1 MAARSSRKATTKR
14 RTSSRKAT
22 TGSKPSSTRA
32 KSAKK
37 PSAASAVPSI
47 PAGQR
52 VWLLELPWGGL
63 GGGMPAGVTYY
74 KSLTAHAY
82 VGTSLPEALEPYAS
96 KPYSYLRWL
105 QDELNGTEGPGA
117 TAAPMTL
124 RPEQRADVEAI
135 TAAAERGFRQV
146 HLANDVGT
154 GKTLVAV
161 AAAKAIATSRGAR
174 TILVTVDRPARITI
188 PSWRRTIA
196 ALTSNDGG
204 DDGLRWI
211 IMSSDSLG
219 KLMAR
224 NGRPRLKVDV
234 AVIDEAHQFRH
245 ASKRTSYMRRLTRMD
260 AAHEAAPFVL
270 TVTATPG
277 HHPGEWGYMSSL
289 YAQVHGD
296 PPAQWA
302 DFGRALA
309 DRGVPL
315 EPSYGKWAWS
325 AEAKESLQTQQAAI
339 GDVRDILLRH
349 DPPLMLTRSAP
360 WGPPPFDVDLVE
372 LTPDQWRAYELEWG
386 DFQREM
392 QLARTGNNVARGLAA
407 LVRLRQKASMIRVEH
422 TVAAAK
428 AELARGYQV
437 LIATEMVTTAA
448 HPVAEM
454 LEADGIPVARIYGSN
469 PEAEAERMRFQRGE
483 APVVV
488 FNTPTAINLQAGEQF
503 ADGTFATDTPRRG
516 FFHQARYS
524 GLLAE
529 QTMGRAHRNHQVCAW
544 SLLAAAGTIEERAG
558 TVMLSRL
565 IASATS
571 TDADAST
578 FSEVARVFGID
589 WIPAAR
595 LAESL
600 D

>member
-1 MAARSSRKATTKR
+1 MAARSARKATTKR
-14 RTSSRKAT
+14 KTRSRKAT
-22 TGSKPSSTRA
+22 TRSKPSSTRA
-32 KSAKK
+32 KPAKK
-37 PSAASAVPSI
+37 PNAAPAVPSI
-47 PAGQR
+47 RAGQR
-52 VWLLELPWGGL
+52 VWLLELPWGGID
-63 GGGMPAGVTYY
+63 GGIPAGVTYY
-74 KSLTAHAY
+74 KSLTAHAF
-82 VGTSLPEALEPYAS
+82 VGIALPSPLEAYAS

-105 QDELNGTEGPGA
+105 EDELNGSEGPGA
-117 TAAPMTL
+117 TAASMSL
-124 RPEQRADVEAI
+124 RPEQRADVDAI
-135 TAAAERGFRQV
+135 VAAAERQFRQV

-161 AAAKAIATSRGAR
+161 AAAKAIAATRGAR

-196 ALTSNDGG
+196 ALG
-204 DDGLRWI
+204 DDDLRWI

-260 AAHEAAPFVL
+260 GPHEKAPFVL
-270 TVTATPG
+270 SITATPG
-277 HHPGEWGYMSSL
+277 HHPGEWGYLSSL

-296 PPAQWA
+296 SPAAWT
-302 DFGRALA
+302 DFGRALSE
-309 DRGVPL
+309 RGVPL
-315 EPSYGKWAWS
+315 ETSYGKWTWT
-325 AEAKESLQTQQAAI
+325 AEAKDSLPTQQAAI
-339 GDVRDILLRH
+339 SDVRDILLRH
-349 DPPLMLTRSAP
+349 EPPLMLTRSAP

-428 AELARGYQV
+428 AEFERDYQV
-437 LIATEMVTTAA
+437 LIATEMVSTAA

-469 PEAEAERMRFQRGE
+469 PQAESERMRFQRGE

-488 FNTPTAINLQAGEQF
+488 FNTPTAINLQAREQF
-503 ADGTFATDTPRRG
+503 ADGSFATATPRRG

-544 SLLAAAGTIEERAG
+544 SLLI
-558 TVMLSRL
+558 
-565 IASATS
+565 
-571 TDADAST
+571 
-578 FSEVARVFGID
+578 
-589 WIPAAR
+589 
-595 LAESL
+595 
-600 D
+600 

>member
-1 MAARSSRKATTKR
+1 MATRSSRSTTKKR
-14 RTSSRKAT
+14 KTSSTRAASAKRTSSN
-22 TGSKPSSTRA
+22 RA

-37 PSAASAVPSI
+37 SSSAQAVPSI
-47 PAGQR
+47 PPGQR

-63 GGGMPAGVTYY
+63 DGGTPAGVTYY

-82 VGTSLPEALEPYAS
+82 VGTTLPSALEPYAS

-105 QDELNGTEGPGA
+105 EDELNGSEGPGA
-117 TAAPMTL
+117 TAAPMAL
-124 RPEQRADVEAI
+124 RPEQRADVDAI
-135 TAAAERGFRQV
+135 VAAAERQFRQV

-161 AAAKAIATSRGAR
+161 AAAKAIAKMRGAH
-174 TILVTVDRPARITI
+174 TVLVTVDRPARITI

-196 ALTSNDGG
+196 ALG

-245 ASKRTSYMRRLTRMD
+245 DSKRTSYMRRLTRMD
-260 AAHEAAPFVL
+260 GPHESAPFVL
-270 TVTATPG
+270 TITATPG
-277 HHPGEWGYMSSL
+277 HHPGEWGYLSSL
-289 YAQVHGD
+289 YAQVHGN
-296 PPAQWA
+296 PPARWA
-302 DFGRALA
+302 DFGQALA

-315 EPSYGKWAWS
+315 ELSYGKWTWS

-339 GDVRDILLRH
+339 SDVRDILLRH

-428 AELARGYQV
+428 AELERGYQV
-437 LIATEMVTTAA
+437 LIATEMVSTAA

-469 PEAEAERMRFQRGE
+469 PQAESERMRFQRGE

-488 FNTPTAINLQAGEQF
+488 FNTPTAINLQAREQF
-503 ADGTFATDTPRRG
+503 ADGSFATDTPRRG

-578 FSEVARVFGID
+578 FSEVARVFGIE
-589 WIPAAR
+589 WIPAVRVADE
-595 LAESL
+595 LG
-600 D
+600 

>member
-1 MAARSSRKATTKR
+1 MATRPSRKATTKR
-14 RTSSRKAT
+14 KTGAKRKAGT
-22 TGSKPSSTRA
+22 TRA
-32 KSAKK
+32 KATKKSSA
-37 PSAASAVPSI
+37 AVPSI
-47 PAGQR
+47 PPGQR
-52 VWLLELPWGGL
+52 VWLLELPWGGFE
-63 GGGMPAGVTYY
+63 GGTPAGVTYY

-82 VGTSLPEALEPYAS
+82 VGTALPSALEPYAS
-96 KPYSYLRWL
+96 KPYSYLRWRE
-105 QDELNGTEGPGA
+105 DELNGSEGPGA

-124 RPEQRADVEAI
+124 RPEQLADVDAI
-135 TAAAERGFRQV
+135 VAAAEGQFRQV

-161 AAAKAIATSRGAR
+161 AAAKALAKLRGAR
-174 TILVTVDRPARITI
+174 TVLVTVDRPARITI

-196 ALTSNDGG
+196 ALG
-204 DDGLRWI
+204 DDDLRWI

-234 AVIDEAHQFRH
+234 AVVDEAHQFRFD
-245 ASKRTSYMRRLTRMD
+245 SKRTSYMRRLTHMD
-260 AAHEAAPFVL
+260 GPHDKAPFVL
-270 TVTATPG
+270 TITATPG
-277 HHPGEWGYMSSL
+277 HHPGEWGYLSSL

-296 PPAQWA
+296 PPAQWTN
-302 DFGRALA
+302 FGRALA

-315 EPSYGKWAWS
+315 ETSYGKWTWS
-325 AEAKESLQTQQAAI
+325 AEAKESLQTQQTVI
-339 GDVRDILLRH
+339 SDVRDILLRH
-349 DPPLMLTRSAP
+349 DPQLLLTRSAP

-437 LIATEMVTTAA
+437 LIATEMVSTAA
-448 HPVAEM
+448 HPVAEK

-469 PEAEAERMRFQRGE
+469 PEAESERMRFQRGE

-488 FNTPTAINLQAGEQF
+488 FNTPTAINLQASEQF
-503 ADGTFATDTPRRG
+503 ADGAFATATPRRG

-544 SLLAAAGTIEERAG
+544 SLFI
-558 TVMLSRL
+558 
-565 IASATS
+565 
-571 TDADAST
+571 
-578 FSEVARVFGID
+578 
-589 WIPAAR
+589 
-595 LAESL
+595 
-600 D
+600 

>member
-1 MAARSSRKATTKR
+1 MAARSSRKASNT
-14 RTSSRKAT
+14 RKAT
-22 TGSKPSSTRA
+22 TTRA
-32 KSAKK
+32 KATKK
-37 PSAASAVPSI
+37 SSAAATPSI
-47 PAGQR
+47 PSGQR

-63 GGGMPAGVTYY
+63 GGGTPAGVTYY
-74 KSLTAHAY
+74 TSLTAHAY
-82 VGTSLPEALEPYAS
+82 VGTALPSALEPYAS
-96 KPYSYLRWL
+96 KPYSYLRWRE
-105 QDELNGTEGPGA
+105 DELNGSEGPGA

-124 RPEQRADVEAI
+124 RPEQLADVDAI
-135 TAAAERGFRQV
+135 VAAAEGQFRQV

-161 AAAKAIATSRGAR
+161 AAAKAIAASRGAR
-174 TILVTVDRPARITI
+174 TVLVTVDRPARITI

-196 ALTSNDGG
+196 ALG
-204 DDGLRWI
+204 DDNLRWI

-234 AVIDEAHQFRH
+234 AIVDEAHQFRFD
-245 ASKRTSYMRRLTRMD
+245 SKRTSYMRRLTRMD
-260 AAHEAAPFVL
+260 GPHDKAPFVL
-270 TVTATPG
+270 TITATPG
-277 HHPGEWGYMSSL
+277 HHPGEWGYLSSL

-296 PPAQWA
+296 PPAQWTN
-302 DFGRALA
+302 FGRALA

-315 EPSYGKWAWS
+315 ETSYGKWTWS
-325 AEAKESLQTQQAAI
+325 AEAKESLQTQQTVI
-339 GDVRDILLRH
+339 SDVRDILLRH
-349 DPPLMLTRSAP
+349 DPQLLLTRSAP

-437 LIATEMVTTAA
+437 LIATEMVFTAA
-448 HPVAEM
+448 HPVAEK

-469 PEAEAERMRFQRGE
+469 PEAESERMRFQRGE

-488 FNTPTAINLQAGEQF
+488 FNTPTAINLQASEQF
-503 ADGTFATDTPRRG
+503 ADGTFATATPRRG

-544 SLLAAAGTIEERAG
+544 SLLAAAGTIEEQAG

-595 LAESL
+595 LPEGL

>member
-1 MAARSSRKATTKR
+1 MAARSSRKASNT
-14 RTSSRKAT
+14 RKAT
-22 TGSKPSSTRA
+22 TTRA
-32 KSAKK
+32 KATKK
-37 PSAASAVPSI
+37 SSAAATPSI
-47 PAGQR
+47 PSGQR

-63 GGGMPAGVTYY
+63 DGGTPAGVTYY
-74 KSLTAHAY
+74 ASLTAHAY
-82 VGTSLPEALEPYAS
+82 VGTALPSALEPYAS
-96 KPYSYLRWL
+96 KPYSYLRWRE
-105 QDELNGTEGPGA
+105 DELNGSEGPGA

-124 RPEQRADVEAI
+124 RPEQLADVDAI
-135 TAAAERGFRQV
+135 VAAAEGQFRQV

-161 AAAKAIATSRGAR
+161 AAAKAIAASRGAR
-174 TILVTVDRPARITI
+174 TVLVTVDRPARITI

-196 ALTSNDGG
+196 ALG
-204 DDGLRWI
+204 DDNLRWI

-234 AVIDEAHQFRH
+234 AIVDEAHQFRFD
-245 ASKRTSYMRRLTRMD
+245 SKRTSYMRRLTRMD
-260 AAHEAAPFVL
+260 GPHDKAPFVL
-270 TVTATPG
+270 TITATPG
-277 HHPGEWGYMSSL
+277 HHPGEWGYLSSL

-296 PPAQWA
+296 PPAQWTN
-302 DFGRALA
+302 FGRALA

-315 EPSYGKWAWS
+315 ETSYGKWTWS
-325 AEAKESLQTQQAAI
+325 AEAKESLQTQQTVI
-339 GDVRDILLRH
+339 SDVRDILLRH
-349 DPPLMLTRSAP
+349 DPQLLLTRSAP

-437 LIATEMVTTAA
+437 LIATEMVFTAA
-448 HPVAEM
+448 HPVAEK

-469 PEAEAERMRFQRGE
+469 PEAESERMRFQRGE

-488 FNTPTAINLQAGEQF
+488 FNTPTAINLQASEQF
-503 ADGTFATDTPRRG
+503 ADGAFATATPRRG

-544 SLLAAAGTIEERAG
+544 SLLAAAGTIEEQAG

-595 LAESL
+595 LPEGL

>member
-1 MAARSSRKATTKR
+1 MAARSSRKASNT
-14 RTSSRKAT
+14 RKAT
-22 TGSKPSSTRA
+22 TTRA
-32 KSAKK
+32 KATKK
-37 PSAASAVPSI
+37 SSAAATPSI
-47 PAGQR
+47 PSGQR

-63 GGGMPAGVTYY
+63 GGGTPAGVTYY
-74 KSLTAHAY
+74 TSLTAHAY
-82 VGTSLPEALEPYAS
+82 VGTALPSALEPYAS
-96 KPYSYLRWL
+96 KPYSYLRWRE
-105 QDELNGTEGPGA
+105 DELNGSEGPGA

-124 RPEQRADVEAI
+124 RPEQLADVDAI
-135 TAAAERGFRQV
+135 VAAAEGQFRQV

-161 AAAKAIATSRGAR
+161 AAAKAIAASRGAR
-174 TILVTVDRPARITI
+174 TVLVTVDRPARITI

-196 ALTSNDGG
+196 ALG
-204 DDGLRWI
+204 DDNLRWI

-234 AVIDEAHQFRH
+234 AIVDEAHQFRFD
-245 ASKRTSYMRRLTRMD
+245 SKRTSYMRRLTRMD
-260 AAHEAAPFVL
+260 GPHEKAPFVL
-270 TVTATPG
+270 TITATPG
-277 HHPGEWGYMSSL
+277 HHPGEWGYLSSL

-296 PPAQWA
+296 PPAQWTN
-302 DFGRALA
+302 FGRALA

-315 EPSYGKWAWS
+315 ETSYGKWTWS
-325 AEAKESLQTQQAAI
+325 AEAKESLQTQQTVI
-339 GDVRDILLRH
+339 SDVRDILLRH
-349 DPPLMLTRSAP
+349 DPPLLLTRSAP

-437 LIATEMVTTAA
+437 LIATEMVFTAA
-448 HPVAEM
+448 HPVAEK

-469 PEAEAERMRFQRGE
+469 PEAESERMRFQRGE

-488 FNTPTAINLQAGEQF
+488 FNTPTAINLQASEQF
-503 ADGTFATDTPRRG
+503 ADGAFATATPRRG

-544 SLLAAAGTIEERAG
+544 SLLAAAGTIEEQAG

-589 WIPAAR
+589 WIPAA
-595 LAESL
+595 LLPEGL

>member
-1 MAARSSRKATTKR
+1 MATRSSRSTTKK
-14 RTSSRKAT
+14 RKT
-22 TGSKPSSTRA
+22 SSTRA

-37 PSAASAVPSI
+37 PSAAPAVPTI
-47 PAGQR
+47 PPGQR

-63 GGGMPAGVTYY
+63 GGGTPAGVTYY

-82 VGTSLPEALEPYAS
+82 VGTTLPSQLEPYAS

-105 QDELNGTEGPGA
+105 EDELNGSAGPGA

-124 RPEQRADVEAI
+124 RSEQRADVDAI
-135 TAAAERGFRQV
+135 VEAAEQRFRQV

-161 AAAKAIATSRGAR
+161 AAAKAIAELRGAH

-196 ALTSNDGG
+196 ALG
-204 DDGLRWI
+204 DDDLRWI

-234 AVIDEAHQFRH
+234 AVIDEAHQFRFT
-245 ASKRTSYMRRLTRMD
+245 SKRTSYMRRLTRMD
-260 AAHEAAPFVL
+260 SPHEKAPFVL
-270 TVTATPG
+270 TITATPG
-277 HHPGEWGYMSSL
+277 HHPGEWGYLSSL
-289 YAQVHGD
+289 YAQVHDD
-296 PPAQWA
+296 PPSRWA

-309 DRGVPL
+309 ERGVPL
-315 EPSYGKWAWS
+315 ETSYGKWTWT
-325 AEAKESLQTQQAAI
+325 AEAKESLQVQQSAI
-339 GDVRDILLRH
+339 SDVRDILLRH
-349 DPPLMLTRSAP
+349 DPPLLLTRSAP

-428 AELARGYQV
+428 AELERGYQV
-437 LIATEMVTTAA
+437 LIATEMVSTAA

-454 LEADGIPVARIYGSN
+454 LEAEGVPVARIYGSN
-469 PEAEAERMRFQRGE
+469 PQAESERMRFQRGE

-488 FNTPTAINLQAGEQF
+488 FNTPTAINLHAREQF
-503 ADGTFATDTPRRG
+503 ADGSFATATPRRG

-529 QTMGRAHRNHQVCAW
+529 QTMGRAHRDHQLCSW

-589 WIPAAR
+589 WIPAVR
-595 LAESL
+595 LADGL
-600 D
+600 N

>member
-1 MAARSSRKATTKR
+1 MAARSSRKASNT
-14 RTSSRKAT
+14 RKAT
-22 TGSKPSSTRA
+22 TTRA
-32 KSAKK
+32 KATKK
-37 PSAASAVPSI
+37 SSAAATPSI
-47 PAGQR
+47 PPGQR

-63 GGGMPAGVTYY
+63 GGGTPAGVTYY
-74 KSLTAHAY
+74 TSLTAHAY
-82 VGTSLPEALEPYAS
+82 VGTALPSALEPYAS
-96 KPYSYLRWL
+96 KPYSYLRWRE
-105 QDELNGTEGPGA
+105 DELNGSEGPGA

-124 RPEQRADVEAI
+124 RPEQLADVDAI
-135 TAAAERGFRQV
+135 VAAAEGQFRQV

-161 AAAKAIATSRGAR
+161 AAAKAIAASRGAR
-174 TILVTVDRPARITI
+174 TVLVTVDRPARITI

-196 ALTSNDGG
+196 ALG
-204 DDGLRWI
+204 DDNLRWI

-234 AVIDEAHQFRH
+234 AIVDEAHQFRFD
-245 ASKRTSYMRRLTRMD
+245 SKRTSYMRRLTRMD
-260 AAHEAAPFVL
+260 GPHDKAPFVL
-270 TVTATPG
+270 TITATPG
-277 HHPGEWGYMSSL
+277 HHPGEWGYLSSL

-296 PPAQWA
+296 PPAQWTN
-302 DFGRALA
+302 FGRALA

-315 EPSYGKWAWS
+315 DTSYGKWTWS
-325 AEAKESLQTQQAAI
+325 AEAKESLQTQQTVI
-339 GDVRDILLRH
+339 SDVRDILLRH
-349 DPPLMLTRSAP
+349 DPQLLLTRSAP

-372 LTPDQWRAYELEWG
+372 LTPDQWRVYELEWG

-437 LIATEMVTTAA
+437 LIATEMVSTAA
-448 HPVAEM
+448 HPVAEK

-469 PEAEAERMRFQRGE
+469 PEAESERMRFQRGE

-488 FNTPTAINLQAGEQF
+488 FNTPTAINLQASEQF
-503 ADGTFATDTPRRG
+503 ADGAFATATPRRG

-544 SLLAAAGTIEERAG
+544 SLLAAAGTIEEQAG

-578 FSEVARVFGID
+578 FSDVARVFGID

-595 LAESL
+595 LPEGL

>member
-1 MAARSSRKATTKR
+1 MATRSTRSGTTRRRSSSKR
-14 RTSSRKAT
+14 A
-22 TGSKPSSTRA
+22 P
-32 KSAKK
+32 SAKK
-37 PSAASAVPSI
+37 RPSAAMAVPTI
-47 PAGQR
+47 PPGQR

-82 VGTSLPEALEPYAS
+82 VGTSLPAALEPYAS
-96 KPYSYLRWL
+96 KPYSYLRWRE
-105 QDELNGTEGPGA
+105 DELNGSTGPGA

-124 RPEQRADVEAI
+124 RPEQRADVDAI
-135 TAAAERGFRQV
+135 ATAAEHGFRQV

-161 AAAKAIATSRGAR
+161 AAAKAIATMRGAR

-196 ALTSNDGG
+196 ALG
-204 DDGLRWI
+204 DDDLRWI
-211 IMSSDSLG
+211 IMSSDSLS

-224 NGRPRLKVDV
+224 NVRPRLKVDV

-245 ASKRTSYMRRLTRMD
+245 DSKRTSYMRRLTRMD
-260 AAHEAAPFVL
+260 SPHENAPFVL
-270 TVTATPG
+270 TITATPG

-315 EPSYGKWAWS
+315 EPSYGKWTWS

-339 GDVRDILLRH
+339 SDVRDILLRH

-372 LTPDQWRAYELEWG
+372 LTPDQWRVYELEWG

-437 LIATEMVTTAA
+437 LIATEMVSTAA

-529 QTMGRAHRNHQVCAW
+529 QTMGRAHRNHQVCSW

-589 WIPAAR
+589 WIPAAK
-595 LAESL
+595 LAEEL
-600 D
+600 G

>member
-1 MAARSSRKATTKR
+1 MATRSSRSTTRKR
-14 RTSSRKAT
+14 KT
-22 TGSKPSSTRA
+22 TSTRA
-32 KSAKK
+32 KSARTAKATKK
-37 PSAASAVPSI
+37 ASAATAVPTI
-47 PAGQR
+47 PRGQR

-82 VGTSLPEALEPYAS
+82 VGTALPSALEPYAS
-96 KPYSYLRWL
+96 KPYSYLRWRE
-105 QDELNGTEGPGA
+105 DELNGSTGPGA
-117 TAAPMTL
+117 TAAPMSL
-124 RPEQRADVEAI
+124 RPEQRADVDAI
-135 TAAAERGFRQV
+135 ATAAERGFRQV

-161 AAAKAIATSRGAR
+161 AAAKAIARERGAR

-196 ALTSNDGG
+196 ALG
-204 DDGLRWI
+204 DDDLRWI

-219 KLMAR
+219 KLIAR

-245 ASKRTSYMRRLTRMD
+245 DSKRTSYMRRLTRM
-260 AAHEAAPFVL
+260 AGPHENAPFVL
-270 TVTATPG
+270 TITATPG

-296 PPAQWA
+296 PPAQWT

-315 EPSYGKWAWS
+315 EPSYGKWTWS

-339 GDVRDILLRH
+339 SDVRDILLRH

-428 AELARGYQV
+428 AELARGFQV
-437 LIATEMVTTAA
+437 LIATEMVSTAA
-448 HPVAEM
+448 HPVAEK

-503 ADGTFATDTPRRG
+503 ADGPFATDTPRRG

-529 QTMGRAHRNHQVCAW
+529 QTMGRAHRNHQVCSW
-544 SLLAAAGTIEERAG
+544 SLLI
-558 TVMLSRL
+558 
-565 IASATS
+565 
-571 TDADAST
+571 
-578 FSEVARVFGID
+578 
-589 WIPAAR
+589 
-595 LAESL
+595 
-600 D
+600 

>member
-1 MAARSSRKATTKR
+1 MAARSARKATTKR
-14 RTSSRKAT
+14 KTSSRKAT
-22 TGSKPSSTRA
+22 TRSKPTSPRA
-32 KSAKK
+32 KPAKR
-37 PSAASAVPSI
+37 PSAAPTVPTI
-47 PAGQR
+47 PPGQR

-63 GGGMPAGVTYY
+63 DGGTPAGVTYY
-74 KSLTAHAY
+74 KSLTAHTF
-82 VGTSLPEALEPYAS
+82 VGTSLPRPLEPYAS

-105 QDELNGTEGPGA
+105 EDELNGSEGPGA

-124 RPEQRADVEAI
+124 RPEQRADVDAI
-135 TAAAERGFRQV
+135 VAAAERQFRQV

-161 AAAKAIATSRGAR
+161 AAAKTIAKIRGAH
-174 TILVTVDRPARITI
+174 TVLVTVDRPARVTI

-196 ALTSNDGG
+196 ALG

-245 ASKRTSYMRRLTRMD
+245 ASKRTSYMRRLTSMD
-260 AAHEAAPFVL
+260 GPHEKAPFVL
-270 TVTATPG
+270 SITATPG
-277 HHPGEWGYMSSL
+277 HHPGEWGYLSTL
-289 YAQVHGD
+289 YAQVHD
-296 PPAQWA
+296 DSPAAWS
-302 DFGRALA
+302 DFGRALSE
-309 DRGVPL
+309 RGVPL
-315 EPSYGKWAWS
+315 ETSYGKWTWT
-325 AEAKESLQTQQAAI
+325 AEAKESLPTQQAAI
-339 GDVRDILLRH
+339 SDVRDMLLRH

-407 LVRLRQKASMIRVEH
+407 LVRLRQKASMIRVEY

-428 AELARGYQV
+428 AELERGYQV
-437 LIATEMVTTAA
+437 LIATEMVSTAA

-469 PEAEAERMRFQRGE
+469 PQAESERMRFQRGE

-488 FNTPTAINLQAGEQF
+488 FNTPTAINLQAREQF
-503 ADGTFATDTPRRG
+503 ADGSSATATPRRG

-544 SLLAAAGTIEERAG
+544 SLLAAAGTIEEKAG

-589 WIPAAR
+589 WIPAVR
-595 LAESL
+595 LADEL
-600 D
+600 G

>member
-1 MAARSSRKATTKR
+1 MAARSARKATTKR
-14 RTSSRKAT
+14 KTSSRKAT
-22 TGSKPSSTRA
+22 TRSKPSSTRA
-32 KSAKK
+32 TSAKK
-37 PSAASAVPSI
+37 PNAAPAVPSI
-47 PAGQR
+47 PPGQR

-63 GGGMPAGVTYY
+63 DGGTPAGVTYY

-82 VGTSLPEALEPYAS
+82 VDTALPSALEAYAS

-105 QDELNGTEGPGA
+105 EDELNGSEGPGA
-117 TAAPMTL
+117 TAAPMSL
-124 RPEQRADVEAI
+124 RPEQLADVDAI
-135 TAAAERGFRQV
+135 VAAAEQQFRQV

-161 AAAKAIATSRGAR
+161 AAAKAIAKLRGAH
-174 TILVTVDRPARITI
+174 TVLVTVDRPARITI

-196 ALTSNDGG
+196 ALG

-260 AAHEAAPFVL
+260 GPHEKSPFVL
-270 TVTATPG
+270 TITATPG
-277 HHPGEWGYMSSL
+277 HHPGEWGYLSSL

-296 PPAQWA
+296 PPAAWS

-309 DRGVPL
+309 ERGVPL
-315 EPSYGKWAWS
+315 ETSYGKWTWT

-339 GDVRDILLRH
+339 SDVRDMLLRN
-349 DPPLMLTRSAP
+349 DPPLLLTRSAP

-428 AELARGYQV
+428 AELERGYQV
-437 LIATEMVTTAA
+437 LIATEMVSTAA

-469 PEAEAERMRFQRGE
+469 PQAESERMRFQRGE

-488 FNTPTAINLQAGEQF
+488 FNTPTAINLQAREQF
-503 ADGTFATDTPRRG
+503 ADGSFATDTPRRG

-578 FSEVARVFGID
+578 FSEVARVFGIE
-589 WIPAAR
+589 WIPAVRVADE
-595 LAESL
+595 LG
-600 D
+600 

>member
-1 MAARSSRKATTKR
+1 MAARSSRKASNT
-14 RTSSRKAT
+14 RKAT
-22 TGSKPSSTRA
+22 TTRA
-32 KSAKK
+32 KATKK
-37 PSAASAVPSI
+37 SSAAATPSI
-47 PAGQR
+47 PSGQR

-63 GGGMPAGVTYY
+63 DGGTPAGVTYY
-74 KSLTAHAY
+74 ASLTAHAY
-82 VGTSLPEALEPYAS
+82 VGTALPSALEPYAS
-96 KPYSYLRWL
+96 KPYSYLRWRE
-105 QDELNGTEGPGA
+105 DELNGSEGPGA

-124 RPEQRADVEAI
+124 RPEQLADVDAI
-135 TAAAERGFRQV
+135 VAAAEGQFRQV

-161 AAAKAIATSRGAR
+161 AAAKAIAASRGAR
-174 TILVTVDRPARITI
+174 TVLVTVDRPARITI

-196 ALTSNDGG
+196 ALG
-204 DDGLRWI
+204 DDDLRWI

-234 AVIDEAHQFRH
+234 AIVDEAHQFRFD
-245 ASKRTSYMRRLTRMD
+245 SKRTSYMRRLTRMD
-260 AAHEAAPFVL
+260 GPHDKAPFVL
-270 TVTATPG
+270 TITATPG
-277 HHPGEWGYMSSL
+277 HHPGEWGYLSSL

-296 PPAQWA
+296 PPAQWTN
-302 DFGRALA
+302 FGRALA

-315 EPSYGKWAWS
+315 ETSYGKWTWS
-325 AEAKESLQTQQAAI
+325 AEAKESLQTQQTVI
-339 GDVRDILLRH
+339 SDVRDILLRH
-349 DPPLMLTRSAP
+349 DPQLLLTRSAP

-437 LIATEMVTTAA
+437 LIATEMVFTAA
-448 HPVAEM
+448 HPVAEK

-469 PEAEAERMRFQRGE
+469 PEAESERMRFQRGE

-488 FNTPTAINLQAGEQF
+488 FNTPTAINLQASEQF
-503 ADGTFATDTPRRG
+503 ADGTFATATPRRG

-544 SLLAAAGTIEERAG
+544 SLLAAAGTIEEQAG

-595 LAESL
+595 LPEGL

>member
-1 MAARSSRKATTKR
+1 MAARSSRKASNT
-14 RTSSRKAT
+14 RKAT
-22 TGSKPSSTRA
+22 TTRA
-32 KSAKK
+32 KATKK
-37 PSAASAVPSI
+37 SSAAATPSI
-47 PAGQR
+47 PPGQR
-52 VWLLELPWGGL
+52 VWLLELPWGGP
-63 GGGMPAGVTYY
+63 GGGTPAGVTYY
-74 KSLTAHAY
+74 TSLTAHAY
-82 VGTSLPEALEPYAS
+82 VGTALPSALEPYAS
-96 KPYSYLRWL
+96 KPYSYLRWRE
-105 QDELNGTEGPGA
+105 DELNGSEGPGA

-124 RPEQRADVEAI
+124 RPEQLADVDAI
-135 TAAAERGFRQV
+135 VAAAEGQFRQV

-161 AAAKAIATSRGAR
+161 AAAKAIAASRGAR
-174 TILVTVDRPARITI
+174 TVLVTVDRPARITI

-196 ALTSNDGG
+196 ALG
-204 DDGLRWI
+204 DDNLRWI

-234 AVIDEAHQFRH
+234 AIVDEAHQFRFD
-245 ASKRTSYMRRLTRMD
+245 SKRTSYMRRLTRMD
-260 AAHEAAPFVL
+260 GPHDKAPFVL
-270 TVTATPG
+270 TITATPG
-277 HHPGEWGYMSSL
+277 HHPGEWGYLSSL

-296 PPAQWA
+296 PPAQWTN
-302 DFGRALA
+302 FGRALA

-315 EPSYGKWAWS
+315 ETSYGKWTWS
-325 AEAKESLQTQQAAI
+325 AEAKESLQTQQTVI
-339 GDVRDILLRH
+339 SDVRDILLRH
-349 DPPLMLTRSAP
+349 DPQLLLTRSAP

-437 LIATEMVTTAA
+437 LIATEMVSTAA
-448 HPVAEM
+448 HPVAGK

-469 PEAEAERMRFQRGE
+469 PEAESERMRFQRGE

-488 FNTPTAINLQAGEQF
+488 FNTPTAINLQASEQF
-503 ADGTFATDTPRRG
+503 ADGTFATATPRRG

-544 SLLAAAGTIEERAG
+544 SLLAAAGTIEEQAG

-595 LAESL
+595 LPEGL

>member
-1 MAARSSRKATTKR
+1 MAARSSRKASNT
-14 RTSSRKAT
+14 RKAT
-22 TGSKPSSTRA
+22 TKRKAGTTRA
-32 KSAKK
+32 KATKK
-37 PSAASAVPSI
+37 SSAAATPSI
-47 PAGQR
+47 PPGQR

-63 GGGMPAGVTYY
+63 GGGTPAGVTYY
-74 KSLTAHAY
+74 TSLTAHAY
-82 VGTSLPEALEPYAS
+82 VGTALPSALEPYAS
-96 KPYSYLRWL
+96 KPYSYLRWRE
-105 QDELNGTEGPGA
+105 DELNGSEGPGA

-124 RPEQRADVEAI
+124 RPEQLADVDAI
-135 TAAAERGFRQV
+135 VAAAEGQFRQV

-161 AAAKAIATSRGAR
+161 AAAKAIAASRGAR
-174 TILVTVDRPARITI
+174 TVLVTVDRPARITI

-196 ALTSNDGG
+196 ALG
-204 DDGLRWI
+204 DDNLRWI

-234 AVIDEAHQFRH
+234 AIVDEAHQFRFD
-245 ASKRTSYMRRLTRMD
+245 SKRTSYMRRLTRMD
-260 AAHEAAPFVL
+260 GPHDKAPFVL
-270 TVTATPG
+270 TITATPG
-277 HHPGEWGYMSSL
+277 HHPGEWGYLSSL

-296 PPAQWA
+296 PPAQWTN
-302 DFGRALA
+302 FGRALA

-315 EPSYGKWAWS
+315 ETSYGKWTWS
-325 AEAKESLQTQQAAI
+325 AEAKESLQTQQTVI
-339 GDVRDILLRH
+339 SDVRDILLRH
-349 DPPLMLTRSAP
+349 DPQLLLTRSAP

-437 LIATEMVTTAA
+437 LIATEMVFTAA
-448 HPVAEM
+448 HPVAEK

-469 PEAEAERMRFQRGE
+469 PEAESERMRFQRGE

-488 FNTPTAINLQAGEQF
+488 FNTPTAINLQASEQF
-503 ADGTFATDTPRRG
+503 ADGAFATATPRRG

-544 SLLAAAGTIEERAG
+544 SLLAAAGTIEEQAG

-595 LAESL
+595 LPEGL

>member
-1 MAARSSRKATTKR
+1 MAARSSRKASNT
-14 RTSSRKAT
+14 RKAT
-22 TGSKPSSTRA
+22 TTRA
-32 KSAKK
+32 KATKK
-37 PSAASAVPSI
+37 SSAAATPSI
-47 PAGQR
+47 PSGQR

-63 GGGMPAGVTYY
+63 GGGTPAGVTYY
-74 KSLTAHAY
+74 TSLTAHAY
-82 VGTSLPEALEPYAS
+82 VGTALPSALEPYAS
-96 KPYSYLRWL
+96 KPYSYLRWRE
-105 QDELNGTEGPGA
+105 DELNGSEGPGA

-124 RPEQRADVEAI
+124 RPEQLADVDAI
-135 TAAAERGFRQV
+135 VAAAEGQFRQV

-161 AAAKAIATSRGAR
+161 AAAKAIAASRGAR
-174 TILVTVDRPARITI
+174 TVLVTVDRPARITI

-196 ALTSNDGG
+196 ALG
-204 DDGLRWI
+204 DDNLRWI

-234 AVIDEAHQFRH
+234 AIVDEAHQFRFD
-245 ASKRTSYMRRLTRMD
+245 SKRTSYMRRLTRMD
-260 AAHEAAPFVL
+260 GPHDKAPFVL
-270 TVTATPG
+270 TITATPG
-277 HHPGEWGYMSSL
+277 HHPGEWGYLSSL

-296 PPAQWA
+296 PPAQWTN
-302 DFGRALA
+302 FGRALA

-315 EPSYGKWAWS
+315 ETSYGKWTWS
-325 AEAKESLQTQQAAI
+325 AEAKESLQTQQTVI
-339 GDVRDILLRH
+339 SDVRDILLRH
-349 DPPLMLTRSAP
+349 DPQLLLTRSAP

-437 LIATEMVTTAA
+437 LIATEMVSTAA
-448 HPVAEM
+448 HPVAEK

-469 PEAEAERMRFQRGE
+469 PEAESERMRFQRGE

-488 FNTPTAINLQAGEQF
+488 FNTPTAINLQASEQF
-503 ADGTFATDTPRRG
+503 ADGAFATATPRRG

-544 SLLAAAGTIEERAG
+544 SLLAAAGTIEEQAG

-595 LAESL
+595 LPEGL

>member
-1 MAARSSRKATTKR
+1 MT
-14 RTSSRKAT
+14 
-22 TGSKPSSTRA
+22 
-32 KSAKK
+32 
-37 PSAASAVPSI
+37 AVPTI
-47 PAGQR
+47 PPGQR

-63 GGGMPAGVTYY
+63 GGGTPAGVTYY

-82 VGTSLPEALEPYAS
+82 VGTTLPSALEPYAS
-96 KPYSYLRWL
+96 KPYSYLRWRE
-105 QDELNGTEGPGA
+105 DELNGSTGPGA
-117 TAAPMTL
+117 TAAPMRL
-124 RPEQRADVEAI
+124 RPEQRADVDAI
-135 TAAAERGFRQV
+135 TTAAERGFRQV

-161 AAAKAIATSRGAR
+161 AAAKAIAKLRGAR
-174 TILVTVDRPARITI
+174 TVLVTVDRPARITI

-196 ALTSNDGG
+196 ALG
-204 DDGLRWI
+204 DDDLRWI

-260 AAHEAAPFVL
+260 GPHEMAPFVL
-270 TVTATPG
+270 SITATPG
-277 HHPGEWGYMSSL
+277 HHPGEWGYLSSL

-296 PPAQWA
+296 PPARWA

-309 DRGVPL
+309 ERGVPL
-315 EPSYGKWAWS
+315 ETSYGKWTWT
-325 AEAKESLQTQQAAI
+325 AETKESLQTQQAAI
-339 GDVRDILLRH
+339 SDVRDMLLRH

-437 LIATEMVTTAA
+437 LIATEMVSTAA

-469 PEAEAERMRFQRGE
+469 PQAESERMRFQRGE

-488 FNTPTAINLQAGEQF
+488 FNTPTAINLQAREQF
-503 ADGTFATDTPRRG
+503 ADGSFATATPRRG

-571 TDADAST
+571 TDADSST
-578 FSEVARVFGID
+578 FAEVARVFGID
-589 WIPAAR
+589 WIPAVR
-595 LAESL
+595 LADEL
-600 D
+600 G

>member
-1 MAARSSRKATTKR
+1 MATRSSRSTTKKR
-14 RTSSRKAT
+14 KTSSTRAASAKRT
-22 TGSKPSSTRA
+22 SSTRA

-37 PSAASAVPSI
+37 SSSAQAVPSI
-47 PAGQR
+47 PPGQR

-63 GGGMPAGVTYY
+63 DGGTPAGVTYY

-82 VGTSLPEALEPYAS
+82 VGTTLPSALEPYAS

-105 QDELNGTEGPGA
+105 EDELNGSVGPGA
-117 TAAPMTL
+117 TAAPLTL
-124 RPEQRADVEAI
+124 RPEQRADVDAI
-135 TAAAERGFRQV
+135 VAAAGRGFRQV
-146 HLANDVGT
+146 HLANDLGT
-154 GKTLVAV
+154 GKTLIAV
-161 AAAKAIATSRGAR
+161 AAAKSIAKVRGAR

-196 ALTSNDGG
+196 ALG
-204 DDGLRWI
+204 DDDLRWI

-339 GDVRDILLRH
+339 GEVRDILLRH

-437 LIATEMVTTAA
+437 LIATEMVSTAA

-469 PEAEAERMRFQRGE
+469 PEAEVERMRFQRGE

-529 QTMGRAHRNHQVCAW
+529 QTMGRAHRNHQICAW
-544 SLLAAAGTIEERAG
+544 SLLI
-558 TVMLSRL
+558 
-565 IASATS
+565 
-571 TDADAST
+571 
-578 FSEVARVFGID
+578 
-589 WIPAAR
+589 
-595 LAESL
+595 
-600 D
+600 

>member
-1 MAARSSRKATTKR
+1 MAARSPRSTTRK
-14 RTSSRKAT
+14 RKT
-22 TGSKPSSTRA
+22 SSTRA
-32 KSAKK
+32 KSARR
-37 PSAASAVPSI
+37 PSAAQAAPTI
-47 PAGQR
+47 PPGQR

-63 GGGMPAGVTYY
+63 DGGTPAGVTYY

-82 VGTSLPEALEPYAS
+82 VGTSLPSPLEPYAS
-96 KPYSYLRWL
+96 KPYSYLRL
-105 QDELNGTEGPGA
+105 LEDELNGSAGPGA
-117 TAAPMTL
+117 TAAPMSL
-124 RPEQRADVEAI
+124 RPEQRADADAI
-135 TAAAERGFRQV
+135 ASAADRGFRQV
-146 HLANDVGT
+146 HLGNDVGT

-161 AAAKAIATSRGAR
+161 AAAKAIAAARGAR

-196 ALTSNDGG
+196 ALDGDEQG
-204 DDGLRWI
+204 DDDLRWI

-224 NGRPRLKVDV
+224 NGRPRLKLDV

-260 AAHEAAPFVL
+260 APHANAPFVL
-270 TVTATPG
+270 TITATPG
-277 HHPGEWGYMSSL
+277 HHPGEWAYLSSL
-289 YAQVHGD
+289 FAQVHGD
-296 PPAQWA
+296 PPARWA
-302 DFGRALA
+302 DFGRALTE
-309 DRGVPL
+309 RGVPL
-315 EPSYGKWAWS
+315 ETSYGRWTWTT
-325 AEAKESLQTQQAAI
+325 EAKESLQVQQAAI

-392 QLARTGNNVARGLAA
+392 RLARTGKNVARGLAA

-428 AELARGYQV
+428 AELARGHQV
-437 LIATEMVTTAA
+437 LIATEMVSTAA

-469 PEAEAERMRFQRGE
+469 PQAESERMRFQRGE

-488 FNTPTAINLQAGEQF
+488 FNTPTAINLQAREQF
-503 ADGTFATDTPRRG
+503 ADGSFATDTPRRG

-529 QTMGRAHRNHQVCAW
+529 QTMGRAHRDHQVCSW

-565 IASATS
+565 ISSATS

-578 FSEVARVFGID
+578 FAEVARVFGID

-595 LAESL
+595 LADEL
-600 D
+600 G

>member
-1 MAARSSRKATTKR
+1 MAARSSRKASNT
-14 RTSSRKAT
+14 RKAT
-22 TGSKPSSTRA
+22 TTRA
-32 KSAKK
+32 KATKK
-37 PSAASAVPSI
+37 SSAAATPSI
-47 PAGQR
+47 PSGQR

-63 GGGMPAGVTYY
+63 GGGTPAGVTYY
-74 KSLTAHAY
+74 TSLTAHAY
-82 VGTSLPEALEPYAS
+82 VGTALPSALEPYAS
-96 KPYSYLRWL
+96 KPYSYLRWRE
-105 QDELNGTEGPGA
+105 DELNGSEGPGA

-124 RPEQRADVEAI
+124 RPEQLADVDAI
-135 TAAAERGFRQV
+135 VAAAEGQFRQV

-161 AAAKAIATSRGAR
+161 AAAKAIAASRGAR
-174 TILVTVDRPARITI
+174 TVLVTVDRPARITI

-196 ALTSNDGG
+196 ALG
-204 DDGLRWI
+204 DDNLRWI

-234 AVIDEAHQFRH
+234 AIVDEAHQFRFD
-245 ASKRTSYMRRLTRMD
+245 SKRTSYMRRLTRMD
-260 AAHEAAPFVL
+260 GPHDKAPFVL
-270 TVTATPG
+270 TITATPG
-277 HHPGEWGYMSSL
+277 HHPGEWGYLSSL

-296 PPAQWA
+296 PPAQWTN
-302 DFGRALA
+302 FGRALA

-315 EPSYGKWAWS
+315 ETSYGKWTWS
-325 AEAKESLQTQQAAI
+325 AEAKESLQTQQTVI
-339 GDVRDILLRH
+339 SDVRDILLRH
-349 DPPLMLTRSAP
+349 DPQLLLTRSAP

-437 LIATEMVTTAA
+437 LIATEMVFTAA
-448 HPVAEM
+448 HPVAEK

-469 PEAEAERMRFQRGE
+469 PEAESERMRFQRGE

-488 FNTPTAINLQAGEQF
+488 FNTPTAINLQASEQF
-503 ADGTFATDTPRRG
+503 ADGTFATATPRRG

-544 SLLAAAGTIEERAG
+544 SLLAAAGTIEEQAG

-578 FSEVARVFGID
+578 FSDVARVFGID

-595 LAESL
+595 LPEGL

>member
-1 MAARSSRKATTKR
+1 MATRSSRSTTKK
-14 RTSSRKAT
+14 RKT
-22 TGSKPSSTRA
+22 TSTRTT
-32 KSAKK
+32 SAKK
-37 PSAASAVPSI
+37 PSAKRTTSKKKTTAATAVPTI
-47 PAGQR
+47 PPGQR

-82 VGTSLPEALEPYAS
+82 VGTSLPEVLDPYAS
-96 KPYSYLRWL
+96 KPYSYLRW
-105 QDELNGTEGPGA
+105 QEDELNGTEGPGA

-124 RPEQRADVEAI
+124 RPEQRADVDAI
-135 TAAAERGFRQV
+135 TMAAEQQFRQV

-161 AAAKAIATSRGAR
+161 AAAKAIAKMRGAH
-174 TILVTVDRPARITI
+174 TVLVTVDRPARITI

-196 ALTSNDGG
+196 ALG

-260 AAHEAAPFVL
+260 GPHEKAPFVL
-270 TVTATPG
+270 SITATPG
-277 HHPGEWGYMSSL
+277 HHPGEWGYLSTL
-289 YAQVHGD
+289 YAQVHD
-296 PPAQWA
+296 DSPAAWS
-302 DFGRALA
+302 DFGRALSE
-309 DRGVPL
+309 RGVPL
-315 EPSYGKWAWS
+315 ETSYGKWTWT
-325 AEAKESLQTQQAAI
+325 AEAKESLPTQQAAI
-339 GDVRDILLRH
+339 SDVRDILLRH

-428 AELARGYQV
+428 AELERGYQV
-437 LIATEMVTTAA
+437 LIATEMVSTAA
-448 HPVAEM
+448 HPVAEL

-469 PEAEAERMRFQRGE
+469 PQAESERMRFQRGE

-488 FNTPTAINLQAGEQF
+488 FNTPTAINLQAREQF
-503 ADGTFATDTPRRG
+503 ADGSFATATPRRG

-589 WIPAAR
+589 WIPAVRVADE
-595 LAESL
+595 LG
-600 D
+600 

>member
-1 MAARSSRKATTKR
+1 MAARSSRKASNT
-14 RTSSRKAT
+14 RKAT
-22 TGSKPSSTRA
+22 TTRA
-32 KSAKK
+32 KATKK
-37 PSAASAVPSI
+37 SSAAATPSI
-47 PAGQR
+47 PSGQR

-63 GGGMPAGVTYY
+63 GGGTPAGVTYY
-74 KSLTAHAY
+74 TSLTAHAY
-82 VGTSLPEALEPYAS
+82 VGTALPSALEPYAS
-96 KPYSYLRWL
+96 KPYSYLRWRE
-105 QDELNGTEGPGA
+105 DELNGSEGPGA

-124 RPEQRADVEAI
+124 RPEQLADVDAI
-135 TAAAERGFRQV
+135 VAAAEGQFRQV

-161 AAAKAIATSRGAR
+161 AAAKAIAASRGAR
-174 TILVTVDRPARITI
+174 TVLVTVDRPARITI

-196 ALTSNDGG
+196 ALG
-204 DDGLRWI
+204 DDNLRWI

-234 AVIDEAHQFRH
+234 AIVDEAHQFRFD
-245 ASKRTSYMRRLTRMD
+245 SKRTSYMRRLTRMD
-260 AAHEAAPFVL
+260 GPHDKAPFVL
-270 TVTATPG
+270 TITATPG
-277 HHPGEWGYMSSL
+277 HHPGEWGYLSSL

-296 PPAQWA
+296 PPAQWTN
-302 DFGRALA
+302 FGRALA

-315 EPSYGKWAWS
+315 ETSYGKWTWS
-325 AEAKESLQTQQAAI
+325 AEAKESLQTQQTVI
-339 GDVRDILLRH
+339 SDVRDILLRH
-349 DPPLMLTRSAP
+349 DPQLLLTRSAP

-437 LIATEMVTTAA
+437 LIATEMVFTAA
-448 HPVAEM
+448 HPVAEK

-469 PEAEAERMRFQRGE
+469 PEAESERMRFQRGE

-488 FNTPTAINLQAGEQF
+488 FNTPTAINLQASEQF
-503 ADGTFATDTPRRG
+503 ADGAFATATPRRG

-544 SLLAAAGTIEERAG
+544 SLLAAAGTIEEQAG

-595 LAESL
+595 LPEGL

>member
-1 MAARSSRKATTKR
+1 MAARSARKATTKR
-14 RTSSRKAT
+14 KTSSRKAT
-22 TGSKPSSTRA
+22 TRSKPTSARA
-32 KSAKK
+32 KPAKK
-37 PSAASAVPSI
+37 PSAAPAVPSI
-47 PAGQR
+47 PPGQR

-63 GGGMPAGVTYY
+63 GGGKPAGVTYY

-82 VGTSLPEALEPYAS
+82 VGTTLPEPLVPYAS

-105 QDELNGTEGPGA
+105 EDELNGSEGPGA

-124 RPEQRADVEAI
+124 RPEQHADVDAI
-135 TAAAERGFRQV
+135 VAAAEQQFRQV

-154 GKTLVAV
+154 GKTLIAV
-161 AAAKAIATSRGAR
+161 AAAKSIAKLRGAH
-174 TILVTVDRPARITI
+174 TVLVTVDRPARITI

-196 ALTSNDGG
+196 ALG
-204 DDGLRWI
+204 DDDLRWI

-260 AAHEAAPFVL
+260 GPHEKAPFVL
-270 TVTATPG
+270 TITATPG
-277 HHPGEWGYMSSL
+277 HHPGEWGYLSSL

-296 PPAQWA
+296 PPARWA
-302 DFGRALA
+302 DFGGALTE
-309 DRGVPL
+309 RGVPL
-315 EPSYGKWAWS
+315 ETSYGKWTWT
-325 AEAKESLQTQQAAI
+325 AEAKESLRTQQAAI
-339 GDVRDILLRH
+339 SDVRDMLLRH

-428 AELARGYQV
+428 AELERGYQV
-437 LIATEMVTTAA
+437 LIATEMVSTAA
-448 HPVAEM
+448 HPVAEL

-469 PEAEAERMRFQRGE
+469 PQAESERMRFQRGE

-488 FNTPTAINLQAGEQF
+488 FNTPTAINLQAREQF
-503 ADGTFATDTPRRG
+503 ADGSFATATPRRG

-589 WIPAAR
+589 WIPAVR
-595 LAESL
+595 LADEL
-600 D
+600 G

>member
-1 MAARSSRKATTKR
+1 MAARSSRKASNT
-14 RTSSRKAT
+14 RKAT
-22 TGSKPSSTRA
+22 TTRA
-32 KSAKK
+32 KATKK
-37 PSAASAVPSI
+37 SSAAAIPSI
-47 PAGQR
+47 PPGHR

-63 GGGMPAGVTYY
+63 GGGTPAGVTYY
-74 KSLTAHAY
+74 TSLTAHAY
-82 VGTSLPEALEPYAS
+82 VGTALPSALEPYAS
-96 KPYSYLRWL
+96 KPYSYLRWRE
-105 QDELNGTEGPGA
+105 DELNGSEGPGA

-124 RPEQRADVEAI
+124 RPEQLADVDAI
-135 TAAAERGFRQV
+135 VAAAEGQFRQV

-161 AAAKAIATSRGAR
+161 AAAKAIAASRGAR
-174 TILVTVDRPARITI
+174 TVLVTVDRPARITI

-196 ALTSNDGG
+196 ALG
-204 DDGLRWI
+204 DDNLRWI

-234 AVIDEAHQFRH
+234 AIVDEAHQFRFD
-245 ASKRTSYMRRLTRMD
+245 SKRTSYMRRLTRMD
-260 AAHEAAPFVL
+260 GPHDKAPFVL
-270 TVTATPG
+270 TITATPG
-277 HHPGEWGYMSSL
+277 HHPGEWGYLSSL

-296 PPAQWA
+296 PPAQWTN
-302 DFGRALA
+302 FGRALA

-315 EPSYGKWAWS
+315 ETSYGKWTWS
-325 AEAKESLQTQQAAI
+325 AEAKESLQTQQTVI
-339 GDVRDILLRH
+339 SDVRDILLRH
-349 DPPLMLTRSAP
+349 DPQLLLTRSAP

-437 LIATEMVTTAA
+437 LIATEMVFTAA
-448 HPVAEM
+448 HPVAEK

-469 PEAEAERMRFQRGE
+469 PEAESERMRFQRGE

-488 FNTPTAINLQAGEQF
+488 FNTPTAINLQASEQF
-503 ADGTFATDTPRRG
+503 ADGTFATATPRRG

-544 SLLAAAGTIEERAG
+544 SLLAAAGTIEEQAG

-595 LAESL
+595 LPEGL

>member
-14 RTSSRKAT
+14 RTSSTRVTSAT
-22 TGSKPSSTRA
+22 KTSAKRA
-32 KSAKK
+32 TSAKK
-37 PSAASAVPSI
+37 RPNTAPAGPSI
-47 PAGQR
+47 PPGQR

-63 GGGMPAGVTYY
+63 DGGTPAGVTYY
-74 KSLTAHAY
+74 KSLTTHAY
-82 VGTSLPEALEPYAS
+82 VGTALPVPLEPYDC

-105 QDELNGTEGPGA
+105 EDELNGSEGPGA
-117 TAAPMTL
+117 TAATMSL
-124 RPEQRADVEAI
+124 RPEQRADVDAI
-135 TAAAERGFRQV
+135 VAAAEQKFRQV

-161 AAAKAIATSRGAR
+161 AAAKAIAKLRGAR
-174 TILVTVDRPARITI
+174 TVLVTVDRPARITI

-196 ALTSNDGG
+196 ALG
-204 DDGLRWI
+204 DDDLRWI

-260 AAHEAAPFVL
+260 GPPEKAPFVL
-270 TVTATPG
+270 TITATPG
-277 HHPGEWGYMSSL
+277 HHPGEWGYLSSL

-296 PPAQWA
+296 PPARWA
-302 DFGRALA
+302 DFGGALA
-309 DRGVPL
+309 ERGVPL
-315 EPSYGKWAWS
+315 ETSYGKWTWTA
-325 AEAKESLQTQQAAI
+325 AAKESLETQQAAI
-339 GDVRDILLRH
+339 GDVRDMLLRH

-428 AELARGYQV
+428 AELERGYQV
-437 LIATEMVTTAA
+437 LIATEMVSTAA

-469 PEAEAERMRFQRGE
+469 PQAESERMRFQRGD

-488 FNTPTAINLQAGEQF
+488 FNTPTAINLQAREQF
-503 ADGTFATDTPRRG
+503 ADGSFATATPRRG

-544 SLLAAAGTIEERAG
+544 SLLISGVVGRSLPARCPRF
-558 TVMLSRL
+558 VP
-565 IASATS
+565 AS
-571 TDADAST
+571 
-578 FSEVARVFGID
+578 
-589 WIPAAR
+589 PA
-595 LAESL
+595 
-600 D
+600 

>member
-1 MAARSSRKATTKR
+1 MAARSAREATTKR
-14 RTSSRKAT
+14 KTSSK
-22 TGSKPSSTRA
+22 RA
-32 KSAKK
+32 PSAKK
-37 PSAASAVPSI
+37 RPSAAQAVPSI
-47 PAGQR
+47 PPGQR
-52 VWLLELPWGGL
+52 VWLLQLPWGGL
-63 GGGMPAGVTYY
+63 GGGTPAGVTYY

-82 VGTSLPEALEPYAS
+82 VGTTLPSALEAYAS

-105 QDELNGTEGPGA
+105 EDELNGSEGPGA

-124 RPEQRADVEAI
+124 RPEQRTDVDAI
-135 TAAAERGFRQV
+135 VTAADRGFRQV

-154 GKTLVAV
+154 GKTLIAV
-161 AAAKAIATSRGAR
+161 AAAKAIAKSRGAR

-196 ALTSNDGG
+196 ALS
-204 DDGLRWI
+204 DDDQCDDDLRWI

-260 AAHEAAPFVL
+260 SPHENAPFLL
-270 TVTATPG
+270 TITATPG
-277 HHPGEWGYMSSL
+277 HHPGEWGYLSSL

-296 PPAQWA
+296 PPAAWA
-302 DFGRALA
+302 DFGGALA
-309 DRGVPL
+309 ERGVPL
-315 EPSYGKWAWS
+315 ETSYGKWTWS
-325 AEAKESLQTQQAAI
+325 AEARESLQTQQAAI
-339 GDVRDILLRH
+339 SQVRDELLRH

-360 WGPPPFDVDLVE
+360 WGPPPFDVELVE

-422 TVAAAK
+422 TFAAAK
-428 AELARGYQV
+428 AELERGYQV
-437 LIATEMVTTAA
+437 LIATEMVSTAA
-448 HPVAEM
+448 HPVAEL

-469 PEAEAERMRFQRGE
+469 PEAESERMRFQRGE

-503 ADGTFATDTPRRG
+503 ADGTRATDTPRRG

-544 SLLAAAGTIEERAG
+544 SLLAAAGTIEEQAG
-558 TVMLSRL
+558 TLMLSRL

-578 FSEVARVFGID
+578 FAEVARVFGID
-589 WIPAAR
+589 WIPAGR
-595 LAESL
+595 LVDEL
-600 D
+600 G

>member
-1 MAARSSRKATTKR
+1 MAARSARKATTKR
-14 RTSSRKAT
+14 KTRSRKAT
-22 TGSKPSSTRA
+22 TRSKPSSTRA
-32 KSAKK
+32 KATKKISAT
-37 PSAASAVPSI
+37 PAVPSI
-47 PAGQR
+47 PPGQR

-63 GGGMPAGVTYY
+63 DGGIPAGVTYY

-82 VGTSLPEALEPYAS
+82 VGTTLPSALEAYAS

-105 QDELNGTEGPGA
+105 EDELNGSEGPGA

-124 RPEQRADVEAI
+124 RPEQRTDVDAI
-135 TAAAERGFRQV
+135 VAAAEQQFRQV

-161 AAAKAIATSRGAR
+161 AAAKAIAKLRGAH
-174 TILVTVDRPARITI
+174 TVLVTVDRPARITI

-196 ALTSNDGG
+196 ALG

-260 AAHEAAPFVL
+260 GPHEKAPFVL
-270 TVTATPG
+270 TITATPG
-277 HHPGEWGYMSSL
+277 HHPGEWGYLSSL

-296 PPAQWA
+296 PPARWV

-309 DRGVPL
+309 ERGVPL
-315 EPSYGKWAWS
+315 ETSYGKWTWS
-325 AEAKESLQTQQAAI
+325 AEAKESLPTQQAAI
-339 GDVRDILLRH
+339 SDVRDMLLRH

-360 WGPPPFDVDLVE
+360 WGPPTFDVDLVE

-428 AELARGYQV
+428 AELERGYQV
-437 LIATEMVTTAA
+437 LIATEMVSTAA

-469 PEAEAERMRFQRGE
+469 PQAESERMRFQRGE

-488 FNTPTAINLQAGEQF
+488 FNTPTAINLQAREQF
-503 ADGTFATDTPRRG
+503 ADGSFATATPRRG

-529 QTMGRAHRNHQVCAW
+529 QTMGRAHRNQQVCAW
-544 SLLAAAGTIEERAG
+544 SLLI
-558 TVMLSRL
+558 
-565 IASATS
+565 
-571 TDADAST
+571 
-578 FSEVARVFGID
+578 
-589 WIPAAR
+589 
-595 LAESL
+595 
-600 D
+600 

>member
-1 MAARSSRKATTKR
+1 MATRPSRKSPTRRKR
-14 RTSSRKAT
+14 R
-22 TGSKPSSTRA
+22 STRA
-32 KSAKK
+32 TSATK
-37 PSAASAVPSI
+37 PSAAQTVPTI
-47 PAGQR
+47 PPGQQ

-63 GGGMPAGVTYY
+63 GGGTPAGVTYY

-82 VGTSLPEALEPYAS
+82 VGTTLPDPLKPYAS

-105 QDELNGTEGPGA
+105 EDELNGSEGPGA

-124 RPEQRADVEAI
+124 RPEQSADVDAI
-135 TAAAERGFRQV
+135 VAAARRGFRQV

-161 AAAKAIATSRGAR
+161 AAAKAIATERGGR

-196 ALTSNDGG
+196 ALTQDDRG
-204 DDGLRWI
+204 DDDLRWI

-260 AAHEAAPFVL
+260 GPHEKAPFVL
-270 TVTATPG
+270 SITATPG
-277 HHPGEWGYMSSL
+277 HHPGEWGYLSSL
-289 YAQVHGD
+289 FAQVHGD
-296 PPAQWA
+296 PPTAWS

-309 DRGVPL
+309 ERGAPL
-315 EPSYGKWAWS
+315 ETSYGKWTWS
-325 AEAKESLQTQQAAI
+325 AEAKESLPTQQAAI
-339 GDVRDILLRH
+339 SDARDMLLRH

-407 LVRLRQKASMIRVEH
+407 LARLRQKASMIRVEH

-428 AELARGYQV
+428 AELERGYQV
-437 LIATEMVTTAA
+437 LIATEMVSTAA
-448 HPVAEM
+448 HPVAEL
-454 LEADGIPVARIYGSN
+454 LEADRIPVARIYGSN
-469 PEAEAERMRFQRGE
+469 PQAEAERMRFQRGE

-488 FNTPTAINLQAGEQF
+488 FNTPTAINLQAREQF
-503 ADGTFATDTPRRG
+503 ADGSYATDTPRRG

-524 GLLAE
+524 GILPE

-544 SLLAAAGTIEERAG
+544 SLL
-558 TVMLSRL
+558 M
-565 IASATS
+565 
-571 TDADAST
+571 
-578 FSEVARVFGID
+578 
-589 WIPAAR
+589 
-595 LAESL
+595 
-600 D
+600 